1 MLWSLSEKSA
11 LVGGEKLTQ
20 RISIWQRGARAQVAT
35 LQRRYR
41 VRKLQAGLNILAAQ
55 QSKKKS
61 AVKGIAGAGSIAATA
76 GHSERRRLDKLSLA
90 INRRALSPSRQAY
103 DSTPVPGF
111 QFD

>member
-1 MLWSLSEKSA
+1 MLWSSPEKSA
-11 LVGGEKLTQ
+11 LVGGEKLNQ

-41 VRKLQAGLNILAAQ
+41 VRKLQTGLNILAAQ

-61 AVKGIAGAGSIAATA
+61 AVKSIAGAGCVAAA
-76 GHSERRRLDKLSLA
+76 PGHSERRRLDKLSLA
-90 INRRALSPSRQAY
+90 INHRALSPFRQTY
-103 DSTPVPGF
+103 DDTPAPSF